1 MKKFILLFT
10 LIISLTIF
18 GQEKF
23 EFTKEKGLSEFV
35 VTQIPDKS
43 ANEIYT
49 KVNEWLQK
57 TYKNPDYV
65 LKGSVINDYVR
76 FEGVSNEVMCQN
88 PENKVLFTCG
98 KIKYEIEI
106 YVKDDRYKFS
116 VINLSHYTPQIGTY
130 ISAGWSKLDQTGTVI
145 YNRKGELK
153 GWYKQLI
160 NLPPFFD
167 GLNISLKEY
176 ILNGSSAKSESW

>member
-1 MKKFILLFT
+1 MLV
-10 LIISLTIF
+10 ISLTIF

-35 VTQIPDKS
+35 VTQIPGKS

-65 LKGSVINDYVR
+65 LKGSVVNDYVR
-76 FEGVSNEVMCQN
+76 FEGVSNEVMAQN
-88 PENKVLFTCG
+88 PENKTFYMG
-98 KIKYEIEI
+98 FKIKYEIEI
-106 YVKDDRYKFS
+106 YVKDDRYKFA
-116 VINLSHYTPQIGTY
+116 VINLYRYSPGIRPYVLP
-130 ISAGWSKLDQTGTVI
+130 GWVTLEQFGSLV
-145 YNRKGELK
+145 YNKKGELRS
-153 GWYKQLI
+153 GYHQLV

-167 GLNISLKEY
+167 GLNESLKNY
-176 ILNGSSAKSESW
+176 ILNGSVSKGESW